1 LLRRLAWPQS
11 DPRKEEKN
19 HLMYPRIV
27 LALLAV
33 LVLFALAGCG
43 IV

>member
-1 LLRRLAWPQS
+1 
-11 DPRKEEKN
+11 
-19 HLMYPRIV
+19 MYTRIV

-33 LVLFALAGCG
+33 LVLFALTGCG

>member
-1 LLRRLAWPQS
+1 MS
-11 DPRKEEKN
+11 T
-19 HLMYPRIV
+19 RIV

-43 IV
+43 IL

>member
-1 LLRRLAWPQS
+1 MS
-11 DPRKEEKN
+11 T
-19 HLMYPRIV
+19 RIV

-33 LVLFALAGCG
+33 LVLFALTGCG

>member
-1 LLRRLAWPQS
+1 LLRRLAWPQT

-19 HLMYPRIV
+19 HLMSTRIV
-27 LALLAV
+27 LALLTV

-43 IV
+43 FL